1 MSPIKKSPTA
11 FIILNTDPAVQV
23 DNKMAT
29 PSTIPSNEFIKR
41 DQTLIEDIEEEKQ
54 LALFVGVVILGVF
67 FAVVGAGLTMYWI
80 YRKTHP
86 GAYRH
91 NRLDDLQRLQST
103 SSTNDDVKKTLA

>member
-1 MSPIKKSPTA
+1 MNFPD
-11 FIILNTDPAVQV
+11 IIIACYHCRCLRRQYYIIVSQSERCVLHTV
-23 DNKMAT
+23 
-29 PSTIPSNEFIKR
+29 
-41 DQTLIEDIEEEKQ
+41 DIEEEKQ

-103 SSTNDDVKKTLA
+103 SSTNGDVKKTLA